1 MTALR
6 AHWWITLAALLGVV
20 AVWQPIGLY
29 LFALAVFGLPHVLW
43 EMAWVRRVWGAALP
57 GLTWICLLGA
67 LLLQACARVALWR
80 GTIDGA
86 TAAVCDVATLSMA
99 ILATLLLLRQVPA
112 RQRVLLGASAVLL
125 SLALFSVAD
134 TPYVLGVLAVLAIA
148 HNFTPIGLMPAYTRI
163 GPWPARQVMLLLFTA
178 PLVLFVL
185 LWALQVAAPSDAA
198 LHPAEWGW
206 VQGYSLRLGSALL
219 PALVWAQCLHYL
231 AVLHL
236 MPRAIGSDWQGLPLR
251 PLALVACG
259 LLLAYFIGDFGAAR
273 GLYAVVAGM
282 HAWLELPLILLSVLG
297 LGVRPSRK

>member
-1 MTALR
+1 M
-6 AHWWITLAALLGVV
+6 
-20 AVWQPIGLY
+20 
-29 LFALAVFGLPHVLW
+29 
-43 EMAWVRRVWGAALP
+43 P
-57 GLTWICLLGA
+57 GSTWICLLGA

-185 LWALQVAAPSDAA
+185 LWALQVAAPNDAA